1 MELLM
6 SKILSVFVFRGGVAF
21 GASNPDEE

>member
-1 MELLM
+1 MLLM
-6 SKILSVFVFRGGVAF
+6 GKCLKRFVLRGGVAF